1 MKMFGRASN
10 KIEENEKVTPE
21 DEKRQENILDLD
33 VIKFVI
39 NEFPEIGENIKESLQ
54 NLINTLDESI
64 NIIEDKSTEVIKVNR
79 DYKLSG
85 KYRETSAKLYEI
97 NSNFN
102 NYINW
107 MMKNLKKDHQ
117 DNKEIEDVNE
127 VNEVL
132 NNDEE
137 AKDLDIDGNEENILI
152 EKLIYQDF
160 TSYDPYKLKIEG
172 HEEVVDGWDDMIVKT
187 ADILTKKFKCDK
199 NLKYNNLNK
208 DVKIVNKKSKQNDSR
223 DIVIE
228 MLEEHNINLNS
239 FMVYIKK

>member
-10 KIEENEKVTPE
+10 RIEENEKITPE

-33 VIKFVI
+33 VIRFVI
-39 NEFPEIGENIKESLQ
+39 NEFPEIGEKIKESLE

-85 KYRETSAKLYEI
+85 KYREASAKLYEMNNDF
-97 NSNFN
+97 NS
-102 NYINW
+102 YINW
-107 MMKNLKKDHQ
+107 MIKNFKKEHEN
-117 DNKEIEDVNE
+117 NKESEE

-132 NNDEE
+132 KSDEE
-137 AKDLDIDGNEENILI
+137 ARDLDIDESEQNVSER
-152 EKLIYQDF
+152 LIYQDF
-160 TSYDPYKLKIEG
+160 TSYEPYKLKIEE
-172 HEEVVDGWDDMIVKT
+172 HEETVEGWEDMIVKT

-199 NLKYNNLNK
+199 NLKYNNLNE
-208 DVKIVNKKSKQNDSR
+208 DVKIINKKSKQNDSR

-228 MLEEHNINLNS
+228 MLEEYNISLNS

>member
-1 MKMFGRASN
+1 MKMFGRTSN

-21 DEKRQENILDLD
+21 DEKRQKNILDLD

-39 NEFPEIGENIKESLQ
+39 NEFPEIGENIKESLE
-54 NLINTLDESI
+54 NFINTLDESI

-85 KYRETSAKLYEI
+85 KYREISAKLYEI

-102 NYINW
+102 NYISW
-107 MMKNLKKDHQ
+107 MMKNMKKDNEN
-117 DNKEIEDVNE
+117 NKETEE
-127 VNEVL
+127 VNEIL
-132 NNDEE
+132 NSDEE
-137 AKDLDIDGNEENILI
+137 AKDLDIDGNEENIVI
-152 EKLIYQDF
+152 ERLIYQDF
-160 TSYDPYKLKIEG
+160 TSYEPYKLKIED
-172 HEEVVDGWDDMIVKT
+172 HEEAVDGWDDMIVKT
-187 ADILTKKFKCDK
+187 ADILTKSFKYDK
-199 NLKYNNLNK
+199 NLKYNNLNN